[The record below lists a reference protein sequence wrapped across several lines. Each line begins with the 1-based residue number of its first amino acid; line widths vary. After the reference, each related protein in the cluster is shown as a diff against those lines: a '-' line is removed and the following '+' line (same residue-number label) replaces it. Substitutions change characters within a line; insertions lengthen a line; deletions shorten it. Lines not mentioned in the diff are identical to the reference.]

1 MLATVVS
8 VLPARKVSR
17 GHILIGISSVFSCLA
32 NPGPV
37 WAQLLVLRAAVSKN
51 VAVRG
56 YLMPSLESYLS
67 MSESVILVIIDCKEI
82 NNKERHLYH
91 FFHSRYVKPSS
102 F

>member
-1 MLATVVS
+1 M
-8 VLPARKVSR
+8 
-17 GHILIGISSVFSCLA
+17 IGISSVFSCLA

-67 MSESVILVIIDCKEI
+67 MSESVILIIIDCNQI
-82 NNKERHLYH
+82 NNKGRHPYD
-91 FFHSRYVKPSS
+91 FFHST
-102 F
+102 